1 MNTRKILLLFSL
13 PVALACRVAAA
24 DPQLDIVITAN
35 DSMKFNVTK
44 IEAHSG
50 QVIHVE
56 LQNQGTLPKEAMGHN
71 WILLKAGRDAA
82 AYAAAATAAVKESY
96 QPSSHAD
103 DVLAFIPL
111 LGPKKSGEVTFA
123 APAEPGRYVYLCSFP
138 AHFQVG
144 MKGELIVK

>member
-1 MNTRKILLLFSL
+1 MNIRKNLLLFIMPL
-13 PVALACRVAAA
+13 ALVCRMAAA

-35 DSMKFNVTK
+35 DSMKFSVTK
-44 IEAHSG
+44 IEAHPG
-50 QVIHVE
+50 QIVQVE
-56 LQNQGTLPKEAMGHN
+56 LQNQGTLPKEVMGHN

-82 AYAAAATAAVKESY
+82 AYDAAATSAAKESY

-103 DVLAFIPL
+103 DVLASIPL
-111 LGPKKSGEVTFA
+111 LGPKNSGKVTFT
-123 APAEPGRYVYLCSFP
+123 APSEPGHYVYLCSFP

>member
-1 MNTRKILLLFSL
+1 MNIRKNLLLLFL

-24 DPQLDIVITAN
+24 DSQLDIVITAN
-35 DSMKFNVTK
+35 DSMKFNMTK
-44 IEAHSG
+44 IEAHPG
-50 QVIHVE
+50 QVIHVK

-82 AYAAAATAAVKESY
+82 GYTTAASTAAKESY
-96 QPSSHAD
+96 QPASHAD
-103 DVLAFIPL
+103 DVIAFIPL
-111 LGPKKSGEVTFA
+111 LGPKESGEVTFT
-123 APAEPGRYVYLCSFP
+123 APTEPGHYVYLCSFP